1 MKHAVSI
8 SLGSSTRDKTVEIE
22 LLGERVRI
30 ERRGCDG
37 DERKAQ
43 RLFTELDGQVD
54 AFGVGGVELYLRL
67 ENREYPLRS
76 GLGLIKNVRKT
87 PAVDGRGLKHTL
99 EKRVMQMAEPLLDA
113 PIGDR
118 RAFMT
123 LAVDRYG
130 MAQSLANAGF
140 DVIFGDLMFGVG
152 MPIPV
157 RGLAALRRLARVLMP
172 IMGLLPISVLYPT
185 GEKQN
190 QITPKFEKWY
200 QWGSVVAGDFLY
212 IKRHLPLRLPDK
224 IIVTNTTTAGDVE
237 LLRERGVRYLVT
249 STPRIEGRSFGTN
262 MMEAALTAVAGKNRV
277 LITAELEEMIAAAG
291 WGPSVQRLDRP

>member
-22 LLGERVRI
+22 LLGEQVRI

-37 DERKAQ
+37 DEHRAQ
-43 RLFTELDGQVD
+43 RLFTELDGKVD

-67 ENREYPLRS
+67 EDREYPLRS
-76 GLGLIKNVRKT
+76 GLGLVKYVRKT

-99 EKRVMQMAEPLLDA
+99 EKRVMQMAEPQLET
-113 PIGDR
+113 PIRDR

-130 MAQSLANAGF
+130 MAQSLASAGF
-140 DVIFGDLMFGVG
+140 DVVFGDLMFGVG
-152 MPIPV
+152 LPIPV

-185 GEKQN
+185 GSSQEK
-190 QITPKFEKWY
+190 ITPKFESWY

-212 IKRHLPLRLPDK
+212 IKRHLPQRLPGK
-224 IIVTNTTTAGDVE
+224 VIVTNTTTAADVE
-237 LLRERGVRYLVT
+237 LLRQRGIAYLIT

-262 MMEAALTAVAGKNRV
+262 MMEAALTAVAGKGRV
-277 LITAELEEMIAAAG
+277 LTTAELEEMIAAAG
-291 WGPSVQRLDRP
+291 WQPSVQKIN